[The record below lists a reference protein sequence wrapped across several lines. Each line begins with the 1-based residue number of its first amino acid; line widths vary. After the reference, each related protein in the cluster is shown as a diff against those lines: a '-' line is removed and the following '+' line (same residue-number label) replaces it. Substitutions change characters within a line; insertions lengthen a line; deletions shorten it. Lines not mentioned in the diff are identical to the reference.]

1 MLPQDFLSLT
11 VSGKLL
17 KGILGY
23 VRAWPQE

>member
-1 MLPQDFLSLT
+1 MLPQDFLCPT
-11 VSGKLL
+11 VSGKLF